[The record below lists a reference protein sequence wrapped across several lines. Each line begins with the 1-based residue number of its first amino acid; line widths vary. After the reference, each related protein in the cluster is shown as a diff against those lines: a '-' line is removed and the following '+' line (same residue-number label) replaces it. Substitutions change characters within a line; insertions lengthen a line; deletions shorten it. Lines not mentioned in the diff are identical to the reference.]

1 MEEWKKITGYTLLE
15 RYGMTEL
22 GMVLSDPFEQSARKP
37 GFVGHPMPGVQVRIV
52 KPGKNFL
59 LKVLRHRLLILFS
72 TYLGK
77 KLLLFFPFN

>member
-1 MEEWKKITGYTLLE
+1 MESWKKITGYTLLE

-52 KPGKNFL
+52 KPGRSKIWSFL
-59 LKVLRHRLLILFS
+59 YSMFS
-72 TYLGK
+72 Y
-77 KLLLFFPFN
+77 KL

>member
-52 KPGKNFL
+52 KPGRFTMNPFIL
-59 LKVLRHRLLILFS
+59 LNVLL
-72 TYLGK
+72 Y
-77 KLLLFFPFN
+77 

>member
-52 KPGKNFL
+52 KPGISITKLFL
-59 LKVLRHRLLILFS
+59 TLKVLLNLNK
-72 TYLGK
+72 YA
-77 KLLLFFPFN
+77 

>member
-1 MEEWKKITGYTLLE
+1 MESWKKITGYTLLE

-52 KPGKNFL
+52 KPGMTEFKAIKIVIIL
-59 LKVLRHRLLILFS
+59 HSTLRTL
-72 TYLGK
+72 
-77 KLLLFFPFN
+77 

>member
-37 GFVGHPMPGVQVRIV
+37 GFVGQPMPGVQVRIV
-52 KPGKNFL
+52 KPGRKI
-59 LKVLRHRLLILFS
+59 V
-72 TYLGK
+72 
-77 KLLLFFPFN
+77 KLVRSVDTMPAAVYNH

>member
-1 MEEWKKITGYTLLE
+1 MIFSDKLIIILQSVMEEWKKITGYTLLE

-52 KPGKNFL
+52 KPGMK
-59 LKVLRHRLLILFS
+59 
-72 TYLGK
+72 
-77 KLLLFFPFN
+77 

>member
-52 KPGKNFL
+52 KPGMKEF
-59 LKVLRHRLLILFS
+59 KVAQNGIYFIK
-72 TYLGK
+72 TIG
-77 KLLLFFPFN
+77 

>member
-37 GFVGHPMPGVQVRIV
+37 GFVGQPMPGVQVRIV
-52 KPGKNFL
+52 KPGKM
-59 LKVLRHRLLILFS
+59 KS
-72 TYLGK
+72 YLEK
-77 KLLLFFPFN
+77 IDQ

>member
-37 GFVGHPMPGVQVRIV
+37 GFVGQPMPGVQVRIV
-52 KPGKNFL
+52 KPGSKNRGAYQ
-59 LKVLRHRLLILFS
+59 KCGHQPYI
-72 TYLGK
+72 TI
-77 KLLLFFPFN
+77 